1 MANIRQGYVV
11 TAMQG
16 SRPRLPGSPKP
27 GQIMRRAFDESQ
39 HPRRTSHN
47 HFIRTHLH
55 LLEAFEV
62 VFCFQCIYIA
72 GRELSPIDAEAVQR
86 EPISSNETQVLQRGS
101 GHQRSPFSLCPLI
114 LANSLAYT

>member
-16 SRPRLPGSPKP
+16 SRPRGPKP
-27 GQIMRRAFDESQ
+27 DELMRRAFDEIQ
-39 HPRRTSHN
+39 HQRRTSHN

-62 VFCFQCIYIA
+62 VFRFQCIYIA

-86 EPISSNETQVLQRGS
+86 EPISSNEL
-101 GHQRSPFSLCPLI
+101 
-114 LANSLAYT
+114 